1 MIDSG
6 STAWVLASTALVMLM
21 TPGLALFYGGMVRTK
36 AVLNVMMTSFVCL
49 AVVGVIWVVYG
60 YSLAFG
66 PDAGGGLIG
75 GFGDV
80 GMRHLD
86 TAVVGSG
93 SSAIPA
99 GVYAMFELMFA
110 VITVALLAGAVAERT
125 RFWPWTLFVLVWV
138 TLVYLPEAH
147 WVFALD
153 GATGPGSVGG
163 WIANRLH
170 ALDFAGGTAVEI
182 NSGASALALALVVG
196 KRRGWPRDPIRP
208 HNLPS
213 VLLGAGLLWFGWF
226 GFNAGSALG
235 ATAAAGTALVS
246 TMTAGAAAV
255 LSWLVVEQI
264 RDGRPT
270 SLGAASGAVAGLV
283 GITPACAYVEPL
295 GALVIGLA
303 AGAICACAVRL
314 KFRFGFDDSLDVVAV
329 HGIGGLVGMLLIGL
343 LASVATNP
351 AGADGLLYG
360 GGLAQLG
367 RQAVAVVAVL
377 AYSFLV
383 TALIAWVISR
393 TIGLRVDPEVETEGV
408 DEGEHAE
415 SGYDFS
421 TVMSGSGG
429 HRPSAVHPS
438 VTGSRPPLS

>member
-1 MIDSG
+1 VIDSG

-49 AVVGVIWVVYG
+49 AVVGVVWVVYG

-66 PDAGGGLIG
+66 SDAWGGLIG
-75 GFGDV
+75 GFNDV
-80 GMRHLD
+80 GLRHLD

-93 SSAIPA
+93 PTAIPA
-99 GVYAMFELMFA
+99 GVFAMFELMFA

-125 RFWPWTLFVLVWV
+125 RFWPWTLFVLAWV
-138 TLVYLPEAH
+138 TVVYLPEAH
-147 WVFALD
+147 WVFAFD

-182 NSGASALALALVVG
+182 DSGASALALVLVVG

-255 LSWLVVEQI
+255 LAWLVVEQI
-264 RDGRPT
+264 RDGKPT

-303 AGAICACAVRL
+303 AGAICALAVRL

-329 HGIGGLVGMLLIGL
+329 HGVGGLVGMLLIGL
-343 LASVATNP
+343 LASATTNP

-360 GGLAQLG
+360 GGFAQLG

-393 TIGLRVDPEVETEGV
+393 TIGLRVDPEVEAEGV

-421 TVMSGSGG
+421 TVLSASGG
-429 HRPSAVHPS
+429 HRPAGVHTS
-438 VTGSRPPLS
+438 ITGSRPGS